1 MKRNE
6 LQVGAEQQ
14 ARTNCKMRQSLA
26 VSFLEMEIIPI

>member
-6 LQVGAEQQ
+6 LQVGAEQ